1 MGGNRDGCIHGRR
14 GVRCGFF
21 VGDFVGRY
29 IYVNVY
35 ETDRV
40 YGGPQEG
47 GWYYDCG
54 NPVKVM
60 PVPRDRAKRLLARVR
75 ERLGSINRNDR
86 RRPGSSVLS
95 TGDYLEAWVE
105 DHPGREYPESRPT
118 YE

>member
-1 MGGNRDGCIHGRR
+1 MS
-14 GVRCGFF
+14 
-21 VGDFVGRY
+21 RY

-35 ETDRV
+35 ETDRI

-47 GWYYDCG
+47 GWYYDAG

-75 ERLGSINRNDR
+75 ERLELINRNDR

-105 DHPGREYPESRPT
+105 DHPGREYPDERPT
-118 YE
+118 YC